1 MSIQVATTSPNIPP
15 VWMSLLTLALT
26 DKCFELHSQT
36 TRQAIQ
42 TLNVLLPCQ
51 N

>member
-1 MSIQVATTSPNIPP
+1 MSAQVATTAPNIPP
-15 VWMSLLTLALT
+15 VQMSLLTRALT
-26 DKCFELHSQT
+26 DKCFELRRQT

-42 TLNVLLPCQ
+42 IISMLPCQ